1 MTLSSTEVGVLFPSS
16 MPESELEVLVEVWLG
31 WASTLAS
38 PASLFSKGSGCF
50 EGALCLGKGTGTG
63 CSSVG
68 VSAAVPFLGKGKG
81 VVGDGVGVVGLS
93 GDWSKLV

>member
-1 MTLSSTEVGVLFPSS
+1 
-16 MPESELEVLVEVWLG
+16 MPESELEVLEEVWLG

-50 EGALCLGKGTGTG
+50 EGVFCLGKGTGTLSETR

-68 VSAAVPFLGKGKG
+68 VSAAVPFLGKGRG

-93 GDWSKLV
+93 GDWSPSKLV

>member
-1 MTLSSTEVGVLFPSS
+1 

-50 EGALCLGKGTGTG
+50 EGVFCLGKGTGTLSETG

-68 VSAAVPFLGKGKG
+68 VSAAVPFLGTGRG
-81 VVGDGVGVVGLS
+81 VVGDGVVVVGLS
-93 GDWSKLV
+93 GD